1 MYCVMAPSLESG
13 VRERMDDPEAGE
25 VVTLLVKFKETS
37 DEAVERL
44 EAAGAT
50 VEEEI
55 PLNYVAVTVDE
66 ADLTSLSKVEGIE
79 RIEIEGSGSVMS
91 SGFPNRRGQVH

>member
-1 MYCVMAPSLESG
+1 MAPKLESG
-13 VRERMDDPEAGE
+13 VQERMDDPEAGE
-25 VVTLLVKFKETS
+25 EVTLLIKLEEAS
-37 DEAVERL
+37 AEAVERL

-55 PLNYVAVTVDE
+55 PLDYVAVTAYE
-66 ADLTSLSKVEGIE
+66 ADLRTLSQTEGVT

-91 SGFPNRRGQVH
+91 SGFQTRAGSAH